1 MNVPLQNYGVGAVE
15 NVSIASDEWSNQN
28 INPEEQNQA
37 PNVQVQESSP
47 MGRLHLDATN
57 NQPYVDVH
65 HLSPGGVVPLN
76 QGNLASTVSQNQIP
90 IGLGLSPPTTGVSND
105 ATGLTGPSLKGAST
119 FPVIELTQAAHAT
132 TPTTPCNLSFPA
144 MTSNTV
150 SSDRTEHSCLS
161 PSKYIQEPMKLLPDI
176 GNSID
181 ELAAAAADARVH
193 FHGGRYDMCTDKMDT
208 IKQLIKRVAEMGVTG
223 LSLSNEM
230 QQQSRNSGQPLSFSA
245 LGTPEHKIALQ

>member
-90 IGLGLSPPTTGVSND
+90 IGLGLS
-105 ATGLTGPSLKGAST
+105 
-119 FPVIELTQAAHAT
+119 
-132 TPTTPCNLSFPA
+132 
-144 MTSNTV
+144 
-150 SSDRTEHSCLS
+150 
-161 PSKYIQEPMKLLPDI
+161 
-176 GNSID
+176 
-181 ELAAAAADARVH
+181 
-193 FHGGRYDMCTDKMDT
+193 
-208 IKQLIKRVAEMGVTG
+208 
-223 LSLSNEM
+223 LSLI
-230 QQQSRNSGQPLSFSA
+230 
-245 LGTPEHKIALQ
+245 HI